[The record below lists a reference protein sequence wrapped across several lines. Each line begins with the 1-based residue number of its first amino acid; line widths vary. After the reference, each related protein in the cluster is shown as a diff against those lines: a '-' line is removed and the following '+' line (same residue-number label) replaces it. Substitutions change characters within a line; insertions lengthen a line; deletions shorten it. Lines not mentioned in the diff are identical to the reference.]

1 MDNEKMDNEKLVT
14 AILTQA
20 VEDAKYIGLNK
31 KYLKHKI
38 EAINWI
44 MTNDPKFDYY
54 CKLLNIEP
62 SYIKN
67 KIKKHTDTRI
77 TRKQRVLLIPI
88 VKALLKSKS
97 YSQVP
102 RPQAKEEVL
111 QSVG

>member
-1 MDNEKMDNEKLVT
+1 MDSNEKVVT

-67 KIKKHTDTRI
+67 KVKIDTNTKI
-77 TRKQRVLLIPI
+77 TRNQKVILIPI
-88 VKALLKSKS
+88 VKALLKN
-97 YSQVP
+97 
-102 RPQAKEEVL
+102 
-111 QSVG
+111 VGQ